1 MDKTIKLPLFNFFQ
15 FLNLLFLKILL
26 DMSYVTGPSDMRKWK
41 NLKFVIKSFLWFYPP
56 GGKQLGMA
64 RPLDASGMFRNLPG
78 GVGGL
83 IAPIFGPRPPKIV
96 RRWFST
102 ENVLIL
108 GPEHLWPHQQ
118 MQNEYLNE
126 FRKIPKCLKGSNRGI
141 KSQFLINI
149 SSCPLLLVESTN
161 ESGQGPKIK

>member
-1 MDKTIKLPLFNFFQ
+1 
-15 FLNLLFLKILL
+15 
-26 DMSYVTGPSDMRKWK
+26 
-41 NLKFVIKSFLWFYPP
+41 
-56 GGKQLGMA
+56 
-64 RPLDASGMFRNLPG
+64 MFRNLPG

-83 IAPIFGPRPPKIV
+83 ISLIFGPRPLKIL

-126 FRKIPKCLKGSNRGI
+126 FRKIPKCLKGSNGGL
-141 KSQFLINI
+141 KSQFFIKI
-149 SSCPLLLVESTN
+149 SSSPLSLVESTN
-161 ESGQGPKIK
+161 KNGQDTNF